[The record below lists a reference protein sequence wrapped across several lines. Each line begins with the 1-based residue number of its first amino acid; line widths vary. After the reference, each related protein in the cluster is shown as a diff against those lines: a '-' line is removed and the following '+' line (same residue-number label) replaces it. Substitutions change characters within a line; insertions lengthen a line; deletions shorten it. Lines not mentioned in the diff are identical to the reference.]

1 VVIDK
6 LNVSDTIAR
15 FALAR
20 YRARFKEQIDAL
32 DDLEPTQ
39 TPVGPKRRGVQPRRT
54 SFESYSVMEI
64 AAGKHFALHR
74 AQCQLNSVV
83 RCGHGSEVEVFG

>member
-1 VVIDK
+1 MVIDK

-20 YRARFKEQIDAL
+20 NWARFKEQIDAL
-32 DDLEPTQ
+32 NDLKPAQ

-64 AAGKHFALHR
+64 AAGKNFALHR
-74 AQCQLNSVV
+74 AQFQLNRVV
-83 RCGHGSEVEVFG
+83 RRGHCSEVEVFG